1 MSEGGPS
8 RAKLAVAVVR
18 RAAGWRACGVTDTAL
33 ARWARAGFEAGAP
46 PSPGRYEVS
55 ILLTDDRE
63 MRALNRTWRG
73 KDAPTNVLSFPASDD
88 PSRPGLL
95 GDVALAYETS
105 QKEADAM
112 GLALADH
119 AAHLVV
125 HGVLHLLGFDHEADQ
140 EAARMEALES
150 QALAALGIK
159 NPYAESGA
167 WPAEVSP

>member
-1 MSEGGPS
+1 
-8 RAKLAVAVVR
+8 
-18 RAAGWRACGVTDTAL
+18 VTDTAL
-33 ARWARAGFEAGAP
+33 ARWARAGFEAGAS

-167 WPAEVSP
+167 RPAEVSP